1 MEFDIEYERME
12 RRNKVRKVFGYIIR
26 WAIALVLAVLAG
38 WAVINFCVEKT
49 NMVGDSM
56 NITLENDDIILIN
69 KLSYVRDNP
78 KRFDVIVFEKSGTEH
93 SYYGIQRV
101 IGLPGEKIQ
110 IVDGV
115 IYINGKE
122 LVEPMEVEPMEMAGL
137 AGREMTLDEDEFFV
151 LGDNRNHSEDS
162 RFTTVGN
169 VVKSEIIG
177 KAWIRTNKFSFIS
190 SVNMPNKKAADAAA
204 KEMSGQSAEID
215 DGSEDDKQ
223 DE

>member
-1 MEFDIEYERME
+1 MDFDIEYERME
-12 RRNKVRKVFGYIIR
+12 RRHRVRKVFGYIIR

-56 NITLENDDIILIN
+56 NITLEDEDIILIN
-69 KLSYVRDNP
+69 KLAYVRDNP

-93 SYYGIQRV
+93 SYYSIKRV

-110 IVDGV
+110 ITDGK
-115 IYINGKE
+115 IYINGNE

-137 AGREMTLDEDEFFV
+137 AGREMQLDEDEFFI
-151 LGDNRNHSEDS
+151 LGDNRNNSEDS

-169 VVKSEIIG
+169 VVKSEIVG

-190 SVNMPNKKAADAAA
+190 SVNMPNKKAADEAA
-204 KEMSGQSAEID
+204 KTMSGQTTIAEASNND
-215 DGSEDDKQ
+215 SESVG
-223 DE
+223 